1 MIEDESY
8 ASWLRERQQ
17 GEVPAGF
24 ADRAMGAIHAARAQR
39 TPMSALAL
47 AAGVLL
53 VAMGHAATIGM
64 LLCTLTGVA
73 Q

>member
-1 MIEDESY
+1 MKQDESY

-17 GEVPAGF
+17 GAVPAGF
-24 ADRAMGAIHAARAQR
+24 ADRTMRAIHAARAPR
-39 TPMSALAL
+39 APWTALAL

-73 Q
+73 E